1 MATITMTSKGQF
13 TLPVAL
19 RERFRL
25 DAGAKLT
32 VDVAEDGR
40 SIVLQPR
47 TGDIRSLRGIAGYSG
62 PPKTLEEIDEGIASA
77 VSERARRQ

>member
-25 DAGAKLT
+25 NAGAKLEVT
-32 VDVAEDGR
+32 DDGR
-40 SIVLQPR
+40 CIVLEPR

-62 PPKTLEEIDEGIASA
+62 PPKTLEEIDAGIAA
-77 VSERARRQ
+77 AISERARRR